1 MNTHIIP
8 IACAKGGV
16 TKTTTAMLLA
26 ASLHKRGLNVV
37 VLDTDNTGGAT
48 KWEEAI
54 YEQNETSRRQ
64 AQTTGQTP
72 HLISLGFDVI
82 PANQATMNRHRLQE
96 KYPDTW
102 IIIDTPPSDTGTI
115 QKAIDVGDVTI
126 IPTQTSAADLRL
138 AGETYAAT
146 RRGIILLTRVK
157 AHTRLAKQAI
167 KELDDAHITR
177 FETLIPERE
186 SIRAAYGTTSTDP
199 QYAAVVQELI
209 DYINQLEQAQEA

>member
-1 MNTHIIP
+1 MTTHIIP

-26 ASLHKRGLNVV
+26 ASLHKRGLPVV

-48 KWEEAI
+48 KWEETV
-54 YEQNETSRRQ
+54 YEQNQTARQQ
-64 AQTTGQTP
+64 AQNTGQTI
-72 HLISLGFDVI
+72 HAANLGFEVT
-82 PANQATMNRHRLQE
+82 PANQATMNRRRLQE

-115 QKAIDVGDVTI
+115 QKAIDIGDVTI

-138 AGETYAAT
+138 AGETYAAAP
-146 RRGIILLTRVK
+146 RSIILLTRVK
-157 AHTRLAKQAI
+157 ANTKLARQAI

-186 SIRAAYGTTSTDP
+186 SIRAAYGTATTDP
-199 QYAAVVQELI
+199 QYASVAQELI
-209 DYINQLEQAQEA
+209 DYISQLEQEQE

>member
-1 MNTHIIP
+1 MTTHIIP

-26 ASLHKRGLNVV
+26 ASLHKRGLPVV

-48 KWEEAI
+48 KWEETV
-54 YEQNETSRRQ
+54 YEQNQTARRQ
-64 AQTTGQTP
+64 AQNTGQTI
-72 HLISLGFDVI
+72 HAANLGFEVT
-82 PANQATMNRHRLQE
+82 PANQATMNRRRLQE

-115 QKAIDVGDVTI
+115 QKAIDIGDVTI

-138 AGETYAAT
+138 AGETYAAAP
-146 RRGIILLTRVK
+146 RSIILLTRVK

-186 SIRAAYGTTSTDP
+186 SIRAAYGTATTDP
-199 QYAAVVQELI
+199 QYASVAQELI
-209 DYINQLEQAQEA
+209 DYIGQLEQEQE

>member
-1 MNTHIIP
+1 MTTHIIP

-26 ASLHKRGLNVV
+26 ASLHKRGLPVV

-48 KWEEAI
+48 KWEETV
-54 YEQNETSRRQ
+54 YEQNQTARRQ
-64 AQTTGQTP
+64 AQNTGQTI
-72 HLISLGFDVI
+72 HAANLGFEVT
-82 PANQATMNRHRLQE
+82 PANQATMNRRRLQE

-115 QKAIDVGDVTI
+115 QKAIDIGDVTI

-138 AGETYAAT
+138 AGETYAAAP
-146 RRGIILLTRVK
+146 RSIILLTRVK
-157 AHTRLAKQAI
+157 ANTKLARQAI

-186 SIRAAYGTTSTDP
+186 SIRAAYGTATTDP
-199 QYAAVVQELI
+199 QYASVAQELI
-209 DYINQLEQAQEA
+209 DYIGQLEQEQE